1 MRLSAQFLIQ
11 TAPAVRYLV
20 FFMFFFC
27 WHSDALASLMI
38 SFGGWVSR
46 ATLS

>member
-11 TAPAVRYLV
+11 TAGAVRYLV

-27 WHSDALASLMI
+27 WHSDAVASLMI